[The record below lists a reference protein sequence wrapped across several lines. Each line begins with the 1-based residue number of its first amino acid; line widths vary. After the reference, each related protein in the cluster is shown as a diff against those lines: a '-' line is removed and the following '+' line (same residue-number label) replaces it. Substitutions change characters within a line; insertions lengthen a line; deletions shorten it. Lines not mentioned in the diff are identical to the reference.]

1 MGTVEPVAM
10 TYFSKASSD
19 FSSKIPLIANENAFL
34 GDIAT
39 SSVSS
44 FVHTPSSSLLFQP
57 KQNQNKEWRN

>member
-19 FSSKIPLIANENAFL
+19 FASKIPLIANENAFL

-39 SSVSS
+39 SSVLS
-44 FVHTPSSSLLFQP
+44 FVSTLSFNLLLQP
-57 KQNQNKEWRN
+57 KPSQNQA